1 MIVLG
6 LNNDPNSTKNKGQ
19 LKIFVKLLPLIAFT
33 IPLALLFL
41 LNPMDPYL
49 KVSAQESFQL
59 MWKGRTFQ
67 LFFIWLVALEFI
79 LSWEKIKLK
88 ISKENTT
95 RTFAFALVLLLPT
108 LYVLFENYLG
118 LNSAIAS
125 WASQSGVAFSDS
137 MPLAIE
143 YLIFSLLFCGTVY
156 LSFGKKGLAGF
167 ALPALFA
174 GLVGVLY
181 TIDNVFPYGQFTPF
195 QLLAV

>member
-6 LNNDPNSTKNKGQ
+6 LNNHSNSPKNKEQ
-19 LKIFVKLLPLIAFT
+19 LNNFIKLLPLIAFT
-33 IPLALLFL
+33 FPLALLFL

-79 LSWEKIKLK
+79 LSWENIKLK
-88 ISKENTT
+88 INKENKT
-95 RTFAFALVLLLPT
+95 RAVAFALVLLLPT
-108 LYVLFENYLG
+108 LYLLFENYLG
-118 LNSAIAS
+118 LNSTIAS
-125 WASQSGVAFSDS
+125 WATQSGVAFSDS

-143 YLIFSLLFCGTVY
+143 YLIFSLLFCVTVF

-174 GLVGVLY
+174 GLV
-181 TIDNVFPYGQFTPF
+181 
-195 QLLAV
+195 

>member
-6 LNNDPNSTKNKGQ
+6 LNNDPDSPEHRDQ
-19 LKIFVKLLPLIAFT
+19 SKIFVKLLPLIAFT
-33 IPLALLFL
+33 VPLGLLFL
-41 LNPMDPYL
+41 LNPIDPYL

-59 MWKGRTFQ
+59 MWKGRTFL

-79 LSWEKIKLK
+79 LSWENIKLR
-88 ISKENTT
+88 ISKQNKT
-95 RTFAFALVLLLPT
+95 RAAAFGLVLLFPT

-125 WASQSGVAFSDS
+125 WATHSGVAFSDS

-143 YLIFSLLFCGTVY
+143 YLIFSLLFCGTIF

-167 ALPALFA
+167 RLTRF
-174 GLVGVLY
+174 VCRVSRSS
-181 TIDNVFPYGQFTPF
+181 IHN
-195 QLLAV
+195 